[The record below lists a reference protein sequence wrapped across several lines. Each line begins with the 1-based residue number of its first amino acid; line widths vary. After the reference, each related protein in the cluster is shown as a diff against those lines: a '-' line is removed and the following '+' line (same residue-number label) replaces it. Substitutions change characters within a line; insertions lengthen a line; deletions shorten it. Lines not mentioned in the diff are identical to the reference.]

1 MSIETKIK
9 EMVRESNE
17 MLLKHWLDLVRAAYV
32 DMGVFLHE
40 TKIEYRNLPDTILA
54 FNEFLKAKAEE
65 LHQLQIKVENAH
77 TALLNR
83 DYLKDDS
90 ERGQP

>member
-1 MSIETKIK
+1 MGIERHLQA
-9 EMVRESNE
+9 MVRESNE
-17 MLLKHWLDLVRAAYV
+17 MLLKHWLDLVRAVYV
-32 DMGVFLHE
+32 DMGVFLRE

-77 TALLNR
+77 TALVER
-83 DYLKDDS
+83 EYLK
-90 ERGQP
+90 